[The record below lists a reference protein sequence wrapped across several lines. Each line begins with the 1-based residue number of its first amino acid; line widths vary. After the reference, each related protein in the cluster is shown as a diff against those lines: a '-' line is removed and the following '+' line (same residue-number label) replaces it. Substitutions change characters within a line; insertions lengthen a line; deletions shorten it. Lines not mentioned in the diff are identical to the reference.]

1 MDTFKSINT
10 YPMQNSPMM
19 NMPNPA
25 AFSVHGLRTHSY
37 SSLIGATMMI
47 NAFDMCGGEPTL
59 SIACNLST
67 IVVQPLRPCLRSLE
81 MRSCQRLP
89 LRAGGGQ
96 AQYQNR
102 HTDTEIAWFG
112 SEASEL
118 VGAQATYFCRPRLE
132 DAILSAERWS
142 VRLAWQ
148 GRCSRRP
155 TC

>member
-59 SIACNLST
+59 SIACKVPVNNCGATFATMSP
-67 IVVQPLRPCLRSLE
+67 ISSSRE
-81 MRSCQRLP
+81 MRSCQHLP

-118 VGAQATYFCRPRLE
+118 VGAQATYF
-132 DAILSAERWS
+132 
-142 VRLAWQ
+142 
-148 GRCSRRP
+148 
-155 TC
+155 

>member
-59 SIACNLST
+59 SIACKVPVNNCGT
-67 IVVQPLRPCLRSLE
+67 IFANMSPISREHNQH
-81 MRSCQRLP
+81 LP

-102 HTDTEIAWFG
+102 HIDTEIAWFG

-118 VGAQATYFCRPRLE
+118 VGAQATYF
-132 DAILSAERWS
+132 
-142 VRLAWQ
+142 
-148 GRCSRRP
+148 
-155 TC
+155 